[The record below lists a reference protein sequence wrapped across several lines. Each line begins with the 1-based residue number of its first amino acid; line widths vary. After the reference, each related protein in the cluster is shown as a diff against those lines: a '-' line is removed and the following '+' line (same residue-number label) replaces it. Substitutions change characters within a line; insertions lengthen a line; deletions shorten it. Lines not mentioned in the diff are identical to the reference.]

1 VLYLCIASLIGIL
14 SFDEITSKTHRVFE
28 RKLALVFVFIAL
40 LLTAS
45 LRFEVGDDW
54 YSYLRFYNDRDL
66 SEATEIGYRL
76 INDFCSDL
84 GLPYNL
90 FLLLINSVALFF
102 TYKFIYLNAKFK
114 QIGLLIF
121 FYDIFFY
128 LYLSGLR
135 QAIAL
140 SVICIGFNYALK
152 KRLLKYL
159 LVVLL
164 ASTFHKSA
172 VIALII
178 YFIPREAFNF
188 NSIFKSIK
196 FYLALCVI
204 IFISNLPIEFYIK
217 FFQDSFFKNI
227 SYYLESHV
235 KSVNIKTD
243 FYIGEVKRSI
253 VIFFYILYR
262 RHLPRDNLTHYFF
275 NIYIIGFLIFLFL
288 YLLSPDIGTRL
299 SLYFSIFEILII
311 GNLVYYIPRFE
322 GRIWILIAYFAVT
335 AIKLF
340 DYMSRDTY
348 QYHSILSNIMQ
359 F

>member
-1 VLYLCIASLIGIL
+1 MLYLYIASLIGIL
-14 SFDEITSKTHRVFE
+14 SFDEITSKPRRVFE
-28 RKLALVFVFIAL
+28 RKLALVFVFITL

-54 YSYLRFYNDRDL
+54 NSYLRFYTDRDL
-66 SEATEIGYRL
+66 SQNVEFGYRL
-76 INDFCSDL
+76 INDFFSDL

-102 TYKFIYLNAKFK
+102 TYKFINLNAKSK

-121 FYDIFFY
+121 FYEIFFY

-140 SVICIGFNYALK
+140 SISCIGFNYALK
-152 KRLLKYL
+152 KRFLKYL

-172 VIALII
+172 LIALAI
-178 YFIPREAFNF
+178 YFIPRERFNF
-188 NSIFKSIK
+188 YSIFKSIK
-196 FYLALCVI
+196 FYFALCVV
-204 IFISNLPIEFYIK
+204 IFITYVPIEFFLK
-217 FFQDSFFKNI
+217 FIEDSYFKNVFYYLQSHYKEENI
-227 SYYLESHV
+227 ETSYY
-235 KSVNIKTD
+235 
-243 FYIGEVKRSI
+243 IGAAKRLI
-253 VIFFYILYR
+253 VIIFYSLYR
-262 RHLPRDNLTHYFF
+262 RHLPRDSLTHYFF
-275 NIYIIGFLIFLFL
+275 NIYIIGFLFFLTF

-299 SLYFSIFEILII
+299 AQYFTIFEILII
-311 GNLVYYIPRFE
+311 GNLVYYIPRFKDKF
-322 GRIWILIAYFAVT
+322 LIFITYIAVT

-340 DYMSRDTY
+340 DYMTRDSY
-348 QYHSILSNIMQ
+348 QYHSVLSNIMQ

>member
-1 VLYLCIASLIGIL
+1 MIGIL
-14 SFDEITSKTHRVFE
+14 SFDEITSNSRRVFH
-28 RKLALVFVFIAL
+28 KNLALVFVFIIL

-45 LRFEVGDDW
+45 LRFEMADDW
-54 YSYLRFYNDRDL
+54 HSYVDFYTNRDL
-66 SEATEIGYRL
+66 SGLTEISYRL
-76 INDFCSDL
+76 INDFSSDL

-102 TYKFIYLNAKFK
+102 TYKFIYLNAKSR

-121 FYDIFFY
+121 FYDIYFY

-140 SVICIGFNYALK
+140 SLICIGFSYAFEK
-152 KRLLKYL
+152 KLLKYL

-172 VIALII
+172 LIALTI
-178 YFIPREAFNF
+178 YFIPRESFNLY
-188 NSIFKSIK
+188 SIFKSIK

-204 IFISNLPIEFYIK
+204 IFISYEPVEFFLK
-217 FFQDSFFKNI
+217 FTEDSFFKNI
-227 SYYLESHV
+227 NYYFQSHYKAENIELSYANGL
-235 KSVNIKTD
+235 
-243 FYIGEVKRSI
+243 VKRSI

-262 RHLPRDNLTHYFF
+262 RYLPRDNLTHYFF
-275 NIYIIGFLIFLFL
+275 NVYLIGFLVFLSF
-288 YLLSPDIGTRL
+288 YLASPDLGTRL
-299 SLYFSIFEILII
+299 SIYFTIFEILII
-311 GNLVYYIPRFE
+311 GNLVYYIPRFKDKF
-322 GRIWILIAYFAVT
+322 LIFITYIAVT

-340 DYMSRDTY
+340 DYMNRDTY